1 MIWSVSNL
9 IIQVVTGVLGAH
21 AAAIVVKEHS
31 FGFIGHTL
39 TGATAGALGGVFL
52 QELAV
57 TMVTGSGNMN
67 APTAVENAVLQG
79 AAGAA
84 SGACLMLVVGLIKH
98 AIDEHRVTR
107 R

>member
-9 IIQVVTGVLGAH
+9 IIQVVMGVIGAH
-21 AAAIVVKEHS
+21 AAAIAVKEHA
-31 FGFIGHTL
+31 FGFVGHTI
-39 TGATAGALGGVFL
+39 AGAIAGAFAGFFL
-52 QELAV
+52 QELTV

-67 APTAVENAVLQG
+67 AATAVENTVLQG
-79 AAGAA
+79 AVGAA